1 MLEPLEDRNLT
12 GIRPLPAPQQVKQA
26 HPITPRAALTVTT
39 ARREIRDIIHGRDAT
54 RLLAIVGPC
63 SIHDPDEALEYATR
77 LRRAAEPLRDEICVV
92 MRTYFEKPR
101 SSVGW
106 KGLVND
112 PYLDESCDIAAGL
125 VLARRLLLEINE
137 LALPCASEMLD
148 PFTPQFVADLL
159 SWAAIGARTSES
171 QPHRELASGLSMPV
185 GFKNGTHG
193 GLGAACNAMIAASR
207 PHSFLGISVDGRSAV
222 VSTTGNPDLHLVL
235 RGGSN
240 GPNHDA
246 ASVEE
251 ALARVAGQGVARPI
265 MVDCSHGNS
274 QKDHTRQAA
283 VCRDVLRQLLAGNG
297 AIMGLMLESNL
308 GPGNQPWS
316 PGQAL
321 RPGVSITDT
330 CIGWNETED
339 LLNEIAA
346 VVKLSR

>member
-1 MLEPLEDRNLT
+1 MLEPLEDRTLT
-12 GIRPLPAPQQVKQA
+12 GIRPLPAPKKIKRA
-26 HPITPRAALTVTT
+26 TPITPRAALTVAT
-39 ARREIRDIIHGRDAT
+39 ARREIRDIIHGRDAK

-63 SIHDPDEALEYATR
+63 SIHDTDEALEYATR
-77 LRRAAEPLRDEICVV
+77 LQRAAEPLRGEICVV
-92 MRTYFEKPR
+92 MRAYFEKPR
-101 SSVGW
+101 TTVGW
-106 KGLVND
+106 KGLIND
-112 PYLDESCDIAAGL
+112 PHLDESCDVAAGL
-125 VLARRLLLEINE
+125 ALARQLLLEINE
-137 LALPCASEMLD
+137 LALPCASELLD
-148 PFTPQFVADLL
+148 PFMPQFVADLL
-159 SWAAIGARTSES
+159 AWAAIGARTSES

-185 GFKNGTHG
+185 GFKNGTNG
-193 GLGAACNAMIAASR
+193 GLGVARDAMITASH

-251 ALARVAGQGVARPI
+251 ALTRVAGQGVARPI

-274 QKDHTRQAA
+274 QKDHTRQAG

-316 PGQAL
+316 PGRPLQ
-321 RPGVSITDT
+321 PGVSITDT

>member
-12 GIRPLPAPQQVKQA
+12 EIRPLPPPKKVKRTT
-26 HPITPRAALTVTT
+26 PITPRAALTVAT

-63 SIHDPDEALEYATR
+63 SIHHPDEALEYATR
-77 LRRAAEPLRDEICVV
+77 LQCAAEPLRGEICVV

-101 SSVGW
+101 SNLGW

-112 PYLDESCDIAAGL
+112 PNLDESCDVAAGL
-125 VLARRLLLEINE
+125 ALARRLLLEINQ
-137 LALPCASEMLD
+137 LGLPCASEMLD
-148 PFTPQFVADLL
+148 PFMPQFVADLL

-171 QPHRELASGLSMPV
+171 QPHRELASGLSMPI

-193 GLGAACNAMIAASR
+193 GLGVAHNAMITASR

-235 RGGSN
+235 RGGNN

-246 ASVEE
+246 ESIEQ
-251 ALARVAGQGVARPI
+251 ALARVAGLGVARPI

-283 VCRDVLRQLLAGNG
+283 VCHDILRQVLAGNG

-308 GPGNQPWS
+308 RPGNQPWS
-316 PGQAL
+316 PGRPL
-321 RPGVSITDT
+321 RRGLSITDT

-346 VVKLSR
+346 VVKLRR

>member
-12 GIRPLPAPQQVKQA
+12 EIRPLPPPKKVKRTT
-26 HPITPRAALTVTT
+26 PITPRAALTVAT
-39 ARREIRDIIHGRDAT
+39 ARREIRDIIHGSDAK

-63 SIHDPDEALEYATR
+63 SIHDADEALEYATR
-77 LRRAAEPLRDEICVV
+77 LRRAAEPLRGEICVV

-101 SSVGW
+101 TTVGW

-112 PYLDESCDIAAGL
+112 PHLDESCDVAAGL
-125 VLARRLLLEINE
+125 TLARRLLLEINE
-137 LALPCASEMLD
+137 LALPCASELLD
-148 PFTPQFVADLL
+148 PFMPQFVADLL

-193 GLGAACNAMIAASR
+193 GLGVAHNAMITASH

-222 VSTTGNPDLHLVL
+222 VSTTGNPDCHLVL
-235 RGGSN
+235 RGGSG

-246 ASVEE
+246 ASIAE
-251 ALARVAGQGVARPI
+251 AVARVGDRGIARPI
-265 MVDCSHGNS
+265 MIDCSHGNS
-274 QKDHTRQAA
+274 QKDHTRQAS
-283 VCRDVLRQLLAGNG
+283 VCRDVLRQLHAGNG

-308 GPGNQPWS
+308 EPGNQPWS
-316 PGQAL
+316 PGRPL
-321 RPGVSITDT
+321 RRGVSITDT

>member
-12 GIRPLPAPQQVKQA
+12 EISPLPPPQQTKQA
-26 HPITPRAALTVTT
+26 LPITPRAALTVAT

-63 SIHDPDEALEYATR
+63 SIHHPEEALEYATR
-77 LRRAAEPLRDEICVV
+77 LQRAAEPLRGEICVV

-101 SSVGW
+101 SNVGW

-112 PYLDESCDIAAGL
+112 PNLDESCDVAAGL
-125 VLARRLLLEINE
+125 ALARRLLLEINE

-148 PFTPQFVADLL
+148 PFMPQFVADLL

-193 GLGAACNAMIAASR
+193 GLGVACNAMITARR

-240 GPNHDA
+240 GPNHDVL
-246 ASVEE
+246 SIEK
-251 ALARVAGQGVARPI
+251 ALARVAGLGIARPI

-274 QKDHTRQAA
+274 QKDHTRQAG
-283 VCRDVLRQLLAGNG
+283 VCHDVLRQLLVGNG

-308 GPGNQPWS
+308 RPGNQPWS
-316 PGQAL
+316 PGRPL
-321 RPGVSITDT
+321 RRGLSITDT